1 MTESGYT
8 ARAAMLVRKPVA
20 EVYEAFVDPVITSR
34 FWFTDGSA
42 RLDEVLPFGQEGT
55 VTWTWTMHGATAEVA
70 VTALEL
76 NRRIAIRW
84 GEGEDTT
91 PVEWTFTDRGDQGTF
106 VEIAN
111 GGLGTIEELAAAT
124 EGFTL
129 VLANAKAWLEY
140 GLALNLV
147 ADRFPPDA

>member
-1 MTESGYT
+1 MTETGYT
-8 ARAAMLVRKPVA
+8 ARAAMLIRKPVA
-20 EVYEAFVDPVITSR
+20 EVYEAFVDPAVTSR

-42 RLDEVLPFGQEGT
+42 RLDAGQP
-55 VTWTWTMHGATAEVA
+55 VTWAWAMLGATAEVT
-70 VTALEL
+70 VTALEP

-106 VEIAN
+106 VEIENA
-111 GGLGTIEELAAAT
+111 GLATLDELVAGT

-129 VLANAKAWLEY
+129 VLANCKAELEHSLQL
-140 GLALNLV
+140 GLV
-147 ADRFPPDA
+147 ADRFPPDPGATTG